1 MSTGSLPK
9 AAPQPAATTRF
20 VARRGMIIDAASMLI
35 NEHGVKGLSLAE
47 VAAAIGLSNT
57 SITYYFR
64 RKDELAA
71 ACFDRALDQL
81 AQQVAEAG
89 READLSARIRR
100 LVQLSFDAAWPLARQ
115 AVQTAVHPVV
125 RLSDLRATEDPV
137 RAALVGRYFSIF
149 RRARGFFGEGGDEEQ
164 QLLRL
169 MRTHVLLDSLYVL
182 PSWLDQYGPE
192 EHPRV
197 QERLVQ
203 LLEHGMA
210 PHGMAAQ
217 GMAAPPPL
225 ALALPP
231 ADDPGERFLGA
242 ATRLINERGYRGTSV
257 DQISSRLNV
266 TKGSFYHHLDGKDGL
281 VLECFRRSLD
291 TVSQALDAA
300 LQRPG
305 TCLSQ
310 LAATLTAL
318 LGIQLSD
325 RTPLLRT
332 TALLALP
339 AELRAEVVDRSERI
353 TRRWTGLLIDAIT
366 ERSIPPV
373 DPLIAG
379 RVLMSTINAAYEL
392 RGRATRVPEGRAVI
406 LYSSTLFD
414 GLLPAVPDA

>member
-1 MSTGSLPK
+1 MSDGSSKVP
-9 AAPQPAATTRF
+9 AQPVATVRY
-20 VARRGMIIDAASMLI
+20 VAKRGLIIDAASTLI

-71 ACFDRALDQL
+71 ACFDRALDLL
-81 AQQVAEAG
+81 AQQVVEAG
-89 READLSARIRR
+89 REAGLSSRIRR
-100 LVQLSFDAAWPLARQ
+100 LVQLSFEAAHATGEN
-115 AVQTAVHPVV
+115 AIHPVV
-125 RLSDLRATEDPV
+125 RLSDLRATEDPA

-149 RRARGFFGEGGDEEQ
+149 RQARGFFGEGGDEEQ

-169 MRTHVLLDSLYVL
+169 MRTHVLLDNLYVL

-192 EHPRV
+192 EHGRV
-197 QERLVQ
+197 QHRLVE

-210 PHGMAAQ
+210 PHHRSADMTP
-217 GMAAPPPL
+217 MAPP
-225 ALALPP
+225 LPP
-231 ADDPGERFLGA
+231 AEDPGERFLGA

-266 TKGSFYHHLDGKDGL
+266 TKGSFYHHLEGKDEL

-300 LQRPG
+300 LRQPG

-310 LAATLTAL
+310 LAAGLSAL

-325 RTPLLRT
+325 RAPLLRT

-339 AELRAEVVDRSERI
+339 ADLRAEVIDRSERI
-353 TRRWTGLLIDAIT
+353 TRRWTGLLIDAIS

-392 RGRATRVPEGRAVI
+392 RGRASRVPEHRAI
-406 LYSSTLFD
+406 ALYSSTLFD
-414 GLLPAVPDA
+414 GLLPAGPDA